1 MSKKAKLI
9 INNQEFDFPLVLGSE
24 NEISIDVK
32 QLRALTDGV
41 TTIDPGF
48 KNTASCESNRPYLP
62 CTRTPIAPTAR
73 KMRSA

>member
-24 NEISIDVK
+24 NELSIDLK
-32 QLRALTDGV
+32 QLRALTGGV

-48 KNTASCESNRPYLP
+48 KNTASCEVRNEKTKHNISGIECCIDVISN
-62 CTRTPIAPTAR
+62 
-73 KMRSA
+73 

>member
-24 NEISIDVK
+24 NELSIDLK
-32 QLRALTDGV
+32 QLRALTGGV

-48 KNTASCESNRPYLP
+48 K
-62 CTRTPIAPTAR
+62 
-73 KMRSA
+73 